1 MIKLRT
7 IITSL
12 AFASLCPLSIS
23 AQKLQVGSYTFKDG
37 SIYTGDM
44 TNNKPNGKGRTQ
56 FRNGDVYEGFYLKGK
71 RNGDVSET
79 GNGITNKDALA
90 IQKYCLQII
99 TELPEK

>member
-71 RNGDVSET
+71 RNGDGLLIFADGE
-79 GNGITNKDALA
+79 
-90 IQKYCLQII
+90 KYQGSWFNDQQHGLTLIHN
-99 TELPEK
+99 